1 MTARTPRVR
10 SRRTLR
16 RTPRHA
22 PRMPF
27 ALLVTVVVL
36 AGMALLL
43 GLNTLAAA
51 NEVQRHTLA
60 TRDQVIA
67 AQVEQLRM
75 DVADSAAPANLAS
88 AAAALGMVP
97 AGNPAFIVD
106 VAGRLVVRGKP
117 LPAPYPVVRVA
128 TSSTPKKPKQKQKQ
142 TPTPTDKTTRTAD
155 PKTTTTAASPT
166 SAKTTSTT
174 SRGHGRHAT
183 TTTPSPTPAAT
194 PTPTPTPTVTLP
206 GGPR

>member
-67 AQVEQLRM
+67 AQVEQLRI

-106 VAGRLVVRGKP
+106 VGGRLVVRGKP
-117 LPAPYPVVRVA
+117 LPAPYPVVPVA
-128 TSSTPKKPKQKQKQ
+128 RRSTPKKPKP
-142 TPTPTDKTTRTAD
+142 TPTPTSKPTDKTTRTAD
-155 PKTTTTAASPT
+155 PKTTTAASPT

-183 TTTPSPTPAAT
+183 TTTPSPTPAPT